1 MLDGK
6 ASTNSIRQD
15 LGMFLVE
22 PVSLVLTQFVVTLHE
37 VLNDMNKMK
46 RLLPLPYLSLLSQT
60 VSCR

>member
-15 LGMFLVE
+15 LGMYLVE
-22 PVSLVLTQFVVTLHE
+22 PVSPVLTQFVVTLHE

-46 RLLPLPYLSLLSQT
+46 RLLHLPYLFFVETDSIL
-60 VSCR
+60 